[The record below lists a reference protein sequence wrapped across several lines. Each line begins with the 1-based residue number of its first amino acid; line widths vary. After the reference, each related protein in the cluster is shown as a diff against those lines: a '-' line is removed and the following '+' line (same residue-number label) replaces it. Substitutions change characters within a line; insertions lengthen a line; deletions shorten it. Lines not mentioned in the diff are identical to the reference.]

1 MLIIKAKI
9 NTIFFTIRERIV
21 FWLIMF
27 FINSIT
33 FILVCYN
40 QRSIERIKEHN
51 KLVSLHFA
59 EKEFPNM
66 LYLP

>member
-1 MLIIKAKI
+1 
-9 NTIFFTIRERIV
+9 
-21 FWLIMF
+21 MF

-33 FILVCYN
+33 VILVCYN